1 MITLK
6 NKRRGGGGVNGNI
19 ESESEER
26 EWNGTRN
33 GTVFQ
38 SERNDGTR
46 SFQKVE
52 RPIPRVQ

>member
-26 EWNGTRN
+26 EWNGTMERVPFK
-33 GTVFQ
+33 TVSYTHLDVYKRQ
-38 SERNDGTR
+38 
-46 SFQKVE
+46 
-52 RPIPRVQ
+52 PLC